1 MLKAVIVDDEI
12 MVRTTLEKQVDW
24 EQQGVRLEGCCPN
37 GLAALEL
44 LRRQP
49 VDILFTDMRMPQCG
63 GLELIDR
70 VHELG
75 QEPYIIVLSAFDE
88 FELVKQAF
96 KKGAADYVLKQ
107 EINEKRML
115 ELIEEAKAALKKHPA
130 RMQSEEKLDMPDTSA
145 VFKDVFY
152 HNVSPQAL
160 PGISKGYGIACFF
173 LDEIDREMERLGN
186 DVARML
192 TRPLTQLVM
201 QMPQFRPCDGF
212 YSMDASRQFLFYSM
226 DQPGRNEQKAR
237 AFFSRVQKAWK
248 NYMNISCTV
257 GVAFPQEDPQ
267 REFYAV
273 LKDAEMNTTLRY
285 VYGPGRIYDG
295 SEQGFD
301 LQKAQE
307 NGKEYLS
314 FARAVMNAD
323 TKAAE
328 NYKNELVSRILES
341 SLEEGQLLVLEHL
354 YNLYFE
360 MCFYD
365 MQVAYKLGLEHR
377 LYEKVYSIGDPRDLV
392 IYFTSVVRRIT
403 EYFESNY
410 DQMFPDSMLRAKR
423 FMDDNYMRADLSL
436 GEAARISGYNEKY
449 FCTLFK
455 KRFDCSFSDYLT
467 SQRIGA
473 AKDLLEKTDLRSY
486 EICDAVGYNNVE
498 HFMRTFK
505 RETGMTPMQFRKK
518 NVKIHQ

>member
-1 MLKAVIVDDEI
+1 MLRAVIVDDEI
-12 MVRTTLEKQVDW
+12 MVRATLEKQVDW
-24 EQQGVRLEGCCPN
+24 QAQGVWLEGCCAN

-44 LRRQP
+44 LKRQP
-49 VDILFTDMRMPQCG
+49 ADILITDMRMPQCD

-107 EINEKRML
+107 EIGEDRMIGL
-115 ELIEEAKAALKKHPA
+115 LREAKAALEKRPA
-130 RMQSEEKLDMPDTSA
+130 PAEIAEQLAAPDTSTI
-145 VFKDVFY
+145 FRDVFY
-152 HNVSPQAL
+152 HNAAPQAL
-160 PGISKGYGIACFF
+160 PGMSKGYGIACFF
-173 LDEIDREMERLGN
+173 LDEVDREMERLGG
-186 DVARML
+186 DVTGML
-192 TRPLTQLVM
+192 TTPLTQLVM
-201 QMPQFRPCDGF
+201 QMPQIRPCDGF
-212 YSMDASRQFLFYSM
+212 YSMDASRQFLFYSL
-226 DQPGRNEQKAR
+226 DQPDRTQQKAR
-237 AFFSRVQKAWK
+237 SFFARVQRAWK

-257 GVAFPQEDPQ
+257 GVAFPKKEPQ
-267 REFYAV
+267 REFYKV
-273 LKDAEMNTTLRY
+273 LKQAEMNTTLRY

-295 SEQGFD
+295 SEKGFD
-301 LQKAQE
+301 LTKAQDAG
-307 NGKEYLS
+307 NEYKA
-314 FARAVMNAD
+314 FIRAVMNAD
-323 TKAAE
+323 TQQAE
-328 NYKNELVSRILES
+328 NYKNELVGRILES
-341 SLEEGQLLVLEHL
+341 SVEEGQALVMEHL

-365 MQVAYKLGLEHR
+365 MQVAYKLGLEHQ
-377 LYEKVYSIGDPRDLV
+377 LYEKVYSIGNSRDLV
-392 IYFTSVVRRIT
+392 IYFSSVVRRIM

-410 DQMFPDSMLRAKR
+410 DKMFPDSMLKAKR
-423 FMDDNYMRADLSL
+423 YMDDNYMRTDLSL
-436 GEAARISGYNEKY
+436 GETAKISGYNEKY

-455 KRFDCSFSDYLT
+455 RRFDCSFSDYLT
-467 SQRIGA
+467 HQRIA
-473 AKDLLEKTDLRSY
+473 AARELLEKTDLRSY